1 VTRRERG
8 TLIAS
13 VLVVLGMVLPLTV
26 LVRDHW
32 PPLKDLDDDS
42 SLALTLPSV
51 SRETSSWR

>member
-26 LVRDHW
+26 LALDHW

-42 SLALTLPSV
+42 IAGVGIRVVAL
-51 SRETSSWR
+51 EAGG